1 MLNFH
6 RNSSYSPAQ
15 QISIG
20 SNIQAEAASLRP
32 ESFDDQ
38 GAECPSR
45 KIIGKINWG
54 AVCYLQRNPDAPLAR
69 NERKLDFTGQR
80 PSGCGFVV

>member
-1 MLNFH
+1 M
-6 RNSSYSPAQ
+6 
-15 QISIG
+15 
-20 SNIQAEAASLRP
+20 SLRP

-54 AVCYLQRNPDAPLAR
+54 AVCYLQRNPDALFAR
-69 NERKLDFTGQR
+69 SERKPDFTAKLVAA
-80 PSGCGFVV
+80 SLSLC